1 MAAGRKPRP
10 EEQPFGGEVIGV
22 ANIALAIFFTLAF
35 YSYQAGDAGSNS
47 VGLIGYLLAD
57 LFCPAFGQACYLLP
71 LALLYFAGVLLH
83 QWQCP
88 ALISQLLSFGTFLV
102 TTAALLAL
110 WGGQRP
116 VTEAGGWVGGF
127 LALHLRTG
135 LNLIGAHLLLVPVLL
150 MSFMGMTRVSL
161 SDTGVGVFATSYALI
176 VKGYTLIGK
185 LGVVFTWFDGL
196 LSRLTWERPELPEP
210 EIAPTKRA
218 SRRDSVAK
226 KAPAPIL
233 LEEEEGKTLCRRSLL
248 LSPRRRFRL
257 QKPSA
262 QSRRRPRR
270 SAKP

>member
-127 LALHLRTG
+127 LAST
-135 LNLIGAHLLLVPVLL
+135 
-150 MSFMGMTRVSL
+150 
-161 SDTGVGVFATSYALI
+161 YAPGSI
-176 VKGYTLIGK
+176 
-185 LGVVFTWFDGL
+185 
-196 LSRLTWERPELPEP
+196 
-210 EIAPTKRA
+210 
-218 SRRDSVAK
+218 
-226 KAPAPIL
+226 
-233 LEEEEGKTLCRRSLL
+233 
-248 LSPRRRFRL
+248 
-257 QKPSA
+257 
-262 QSRRRPRR
+262 
-270 SAKP
+270 